1 MSDPKEL
8 QFKPYA
14 RLLTMLGD
22 QLIKNERIA
31 LVEIIKNSYD
41 ADASWVKVT
50 FDGFGPNFEM
60 KNDSK
65 IIIEDD
71 GVGMTRD
78 TLENHWVNPATP
90 VKLIG
95 KRTKPTTASGRVIQ
109 GEKGIGRFALLKLGR
124 QMTVITRPE
133 ISKSEL
139 VLAYDLS
146 PFDSDF
152 IQKTGKPL
160 FLDELR
166 ATLTERV
173 PASVIVPEQIKLGSR
188 TVKRKPTGTRIEI
201 THLSGTWSKAK
212 IEGIFNDITRLQ
224 SLFVPET
231 AAKADLD
238 FELAIYQGSQY
249 LQLSDAYRV
258 ELARLVK
265 TSTALK
271 IEDGKYEESSKTFTF
286 NLDGKS
292 QELALDNSELTGLK
306 IYRDYVKEHGS
317 APFEDGSHCGPFS
330 FAFYVFDMSSD
341 ASPKLQLDRVEKE
354 LIKEHRVY
362 LYRDGIRV
370 YPYGDP
376 DDDWLQTDVYRGTV
390 KASGFLSN
398 DQVVGYINITQKHNP
413 RLQDKTSREGL
424 IDNGKPNED
433 FVLLLRLLLSW
444 VRSKPYE
451 RYRAKLR
458 TGKEVDV
465 FKKEQVQH
473 ALDEA
478 EAAAVNDAT
487 IRVKIGEASR
497 LYRAER
503 GYLIQRAETTENL
516 AGVGLSVET
525 ASHDLMLALAKS
537 LTVID
542 SLVAQSLRAGEL
554 DKSLVNRDLTMLR
567 GMLSFVQTQMRDLQL
582 LFKSSKQR
590 RKDIRVEEILAKVQ
604 RLFQSA
610 LDRAK
615 IDVITETIGSPLTA
629 KATDAVILQLLL
641 NLFDNSLYWLQSSRP
656 PRKILI
662 ELNGNEGTLIFSDN
676 GPGVRPEDA
685 PYIFEPFFS
694 GKGEDGR
701 GLGLYIARQ
710 LLERNE
716 YSIALADL
724 KAQKLLSGANFI
736 VSFVKED

>member
-1 MSDPKEL
+1 
-8 QFKPYA
+8 
-14 RLLTMLGD
+14 
-22 QLIKNERIA
+22 
-31 LVEIIKNSYD
+31 
-41 ADASWVKVT
+41 
-50 FDGFGPNFEM
+50 
-60 KNDSK
+60 
-65 IIIEDD
+65 
-71 GVGMTRD
+71 
-78 TLENHWVNPATP
+78 
-90 VKLIG
+90 
-95 KRTKPTTASGRVIQ
+95 
-109 GEKGIGRFALLKLGR
+109 
-124 QMTVITRPE
+124 
-133 ISKSEL
+133 
-139 VLAYDLS
+139 
-146 PFDSDF
+146 
-152 IQKTGKPL
+152 
-160 FLDELR
+160 
-166 ATLTERV
+166 
-173 PASVIVPEQIKLGSR
+173 
-188 TVKRKPTGTRIEI
+188 
-201 THLSGTWSKAK
+201 
-212 IEGIFNDITRLQ
+212 LQ
-224 SLFVPET
+224 SLFVPDS
-231 AAKADLD
+231 AVKKVPD
-238 FELAIYQGSQY
+238 FELAIFQGSTF
-249 LQLSDAYRV
+249 LKLSDAYRG
-258 ELARLVK
+258 ELARLISS
-265 TSTALK
+265 STALK
-271 IEDGKYEESSKTFTF
+271 LENGKYEESSKTFKF
-286 NLDGKS
+286 DLDGKS
-292 QELALDNSELTGLK
+292 HVLALDSPELTELK
-306 IYRDYVKEHGS
+306 IYRDYVKEHES
-317 APFEDGSHCGPFS
+317 QPFQNGSHCGPFS
-330 FAFYVFDMSSD
+330 FAFYVFDISSD
-341 ASPKLQLDRVEKE
+341 ASPKLLLNRDEKE

-376 DDDWLQTDVYRGTV
+376 DDDWLQIDVYRGTV
-390 KASGFLSN
+390 KASAFLSN
-398 DQVVGYINITQKHNP
+398 DQVVGYINITQEHNP

-424 IDNGKPNED
+424 IDNGQPNED

-444 VRSKPYE
+444 VRSKPYA

-458 TGKEVDV
+458 VGKEVEV

-478 EAAAVNDAT
+478 EAAAVNDAA
-487 IRVKIGEASR
+487 IRVKIGEVSK

-542 SLVAQSLRAGEL
+542 SLVAQSLRTGEL

-567 GMLSFVQTQMRDLQL
+567 GMLSFVQTQMKDLQL

-590 RKDIRVEEILAKVQ
+590 RKDIRIEEILAKVQ

-610 LDRAK
+610 LDRSK
-615 IDVITETIGSPLTA
+615 IDVVTEKIGSPLSA

-662 ELNGNEGTLIFSDN
+662 ELNGDDGTLIFSDN

-694 GKGEDGR
+694 GKGEEGR

-724 KAQKLLSGANFI
+724 KAQKRLSGANFV

>member
-1 MSDPKEL
+1 MIKPKEL
-8 QFKPYA
+8 KFKPYA

-50 FDGFGPNFEM
+50 FERFGPNFEL
-60 KNDSK
+60 KDVSK

-71 GVGMTRD
+71 GIGMTRD

-95 KRTKPTTASGRVIQ
+95 KRTKPTTESGRVIQ

-124 QMTVITRPE
+124 KITVITRPE
-133 ISKSEL
+133 KSKSEL
-139 VLAYDLS
+139 VLTYDLS
-146 PFDSDF
+146 SFDTDF
-152 IQKTGKPL
+152 IRSTGKPL

-166 ATLTERV
+166 ASLSERD
-173 PASVIVPEQIKLGSR
+173 PATAIVPEKIHLGSR
-188 TVKRKPTGTRIEI
+188 TLKRKPTGTRIEI
-201 THLSGTWSKAK
+201 THLSGTWSSAK
-212 IEGIFNDITRLQ
+212 VEEIFNDITRLQ

-231 AAKADLD
+231 AAKANPD
-238 FELAIYQGSQY
+238 FELAIYQGTQF
-249 LQLSDAYRV
+249 LQLSDAYRG
-258 ELARLVK
+258 ELARLVQ
-265 TSTALK
+265 TSTVLK
-271 IEDGKYEESSKTFTF
+271 IENGKYDESSKSFTF
-286 NLDGKS
+286 NLGGKS
-292 QELALDNSELTGLK
+292 RELALDSAELTELK
-306 IYRDYVKEHGS
+306 IYRDYVKEHESPPFQNGS
-317 APFEDGSHCGPFS
+317 RCGPFS
-330 FAFYVFDMSSD
+330 FAFFVFDISSD
-341 ASPKLQLDRVEKE
+341 ASPKFLLDRTEKE

-376 DDDWLQTDVYRGTV
+376 DDDWLLIDVYRGTV
-390 KASGFLSN
+390 KASAFLSN
-398 DQVVGYINITQKHNP
+398 DQVVGYINITQEHNP

-424 IDNGKPNED
+424 IDNGQPNED
-433 FVLLLRLLLSW
+433 FVLLLRLFLSW
-444 VRSKPYE
+444 VRSKPYA
-451 RYRAKLR
+451 RYRASLQK
-458 TGKEVDV
+458 GKEVEV

-487 IRVKIGEASR
+487 IRSKIGEVSR

-503 GYLIQRAETTENL
+503 GYLIQRAESTENL

-554 DKSLVNRDLTMLR
+554 DKDLVNRDLTMLR

-590 RKDIRVEEILAKVQ
+590 RKDIRVEEILTKVL

-610 LDRAK
+610 LDRSN
-615 IDVITETIGSPLTA
+615 IEVITNTIGGPLTA
-629 KATDAVILQLLL
+629 KATDAVILQLFL

-662 ELNGNEGTLIFSDN
+662 ELNGNDGNLIFSDN

-724 KAQKLLSGANFI
+724 KAQKRLSGANFV